1 MAQIK
6 ITQVRSVINVPAH
19 QRRVLIAL
27 GIHRLNH
34 SVVKEDNA
42 SIRGM
47 VARVKHLVKVEV
59 VNN

>member
-27 GIHRLNH
+27 GIHKLNH

-42 SIRGM
+42 GIRGM
-47 VARVKHLVKVEV
+47 IARVKQLVKVEV